1 MNPQLVLTIIGAVS
15 TLIGAISHFINPE
28 VSPPPLPALA
38 VVGLLA
44 AAALYTS
51 KIEK

>member
-1 MNPQLVLTIIGAVS
+1 MNNQLVLTIIGAVS

-28 VSPPPLPALA
+28 VSPPLPALA

-51 KIEK
+51 KIAK

>member
-28 VSPPPLPALA
+28 VSPPLPALA

>member
-15 TLIGAISHFINPE
+15 TLTGAISHFINPE
-28 VSPPPLPALA
+28 VSPPLPALA

-44 AAALYTS
+44 VAALYTS
-51 KIEK
+51 KIAK

>member
-28 VSPPPLPALA
+28 VSPPL
-38 VVGLLA
+38 
-44 AAALYTS
+44 TS
-51 KIEK
+51 IGGRRFTCRRSTVYF

>member
-15 TLIGAISHFINPE
+15 TLMGAISHFISPE
-28 VSPPPLPALA
+28 VRSPLPALA

-51 KIEK
+51 KIAK